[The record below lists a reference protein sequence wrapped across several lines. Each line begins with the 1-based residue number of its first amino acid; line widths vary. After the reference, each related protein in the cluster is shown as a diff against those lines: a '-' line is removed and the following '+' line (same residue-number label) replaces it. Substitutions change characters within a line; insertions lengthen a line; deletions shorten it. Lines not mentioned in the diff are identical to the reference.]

1 MQVSSAND
9 VKTYSLTAGKSL
21 PDWIEDRDK
30 RRKKSDAPGYSSSAI
45 QLIQD
50 FDMPVISNRVSIS
63 RDERYIIALGTYK
76 PRMKC
81 YDVRDLGMKFERCFD
96 SEAVA
101 FEYLSD
107 DYSKLLFL
115 HCDRYVSIHAQYGY
129 YYRLRIPKSGRDLVY
144 LRHACEA
151 HFCGDGADVYRLNL
165 EQGRFM
171 APYAL
176 STPTGGNVIIHN
188 EGRQAGTFRE
198 DHFPPSFVD

>member
-21 PDWIEDRDK
+21 PDWIEDRAK

-129 YYRLRIPKSGRDLVY
+129 YYRLRIPKSGRDLAY
-144 LRHACEA
+144 LRHA
-151 HFCGDGADVYRLNL
+151 CGDGADVYRLNL

-171 APYAL
+171 APYTL

-188 EGRQAGTFRE
+188 EGGSNH
-198 DHFPPSFVD
+198 HFLSSI